1 MGAIREK
8 PALAVILL
16 IIALVALALSLYF
29 TTRPSQS
36 PPPAPAV
43 GSQAETPAAVSP
55 ADNTRS
61 RTVPY

>member
-1 MGAIREK
+1 MGVIREK
-8 PALAVILL
+8 PVLAFVLL
-16 IIALVALALSLYF
+16 FVALVALVLSFYF